1 MIQSRNQRVSWL
13 LPSLVAAAVA
23 AFLLL
28 FHQRHV
34 SGLDPADFVLMLKYG
49 YSVWADRPH
58 PPGYPGFYVLWTAI
72 ADVTG
77 WSPLKT
83 IQLTNIGFS
92 VLALALAYW
101 VGKKVF
107 GEGTARR
114 AMLLVATN
122 PLFLFYG
129 CTSEIYAYDTAFG
142 AFAVMLLLAA
152 PSAHAGRRAEIFLFF
167 LYGLLGAFRLSSVVL
182 TMPVVLGL
190 PLFRFVKSREKRY
203 VLNFLAVIMGTLC
216 WFIPYTSYVGGLDK
230 IWMLVQ
236 ILSHNSEN
244 LGQNLF
250 AFASFHF
257 WTMNIVLVLVAASVA
272 AIWRKLRTG
281 EERYVILVAL
291 IAVPAT
297 YFAAKYYAKGYAL
310 VYLVPF
316 SLLTSTLI
324 GQFGKHRIITGL
336 AIAANLAIFF
346 ALPFS
351 QPSARSMLNYAHRT
365 TSERE
370 HTALDRATSYFA
382 PTFSRLGAGER
393 AWQKVETL
401 LNALPDSSIIIV
413 ETPLISPSA
422 RALQVEYPSKTFLQP
437 LRSSSERLLWYHGSE
452 SGGDFNIE
460 RLPSGAGL
468 FYLTIS
474 DLTKEIGAPPGALIA
489 SRGGYEIYSISFEK
503 RDSVAHWLDL
513 YFVQRTPS

>member
-1 MIQSRNQRVSWL
+1 MIQSPFQRMSWL
-13 LPSLVAAAVA
+13 LPLAVTIA
-23 AFLLL
+23 VGAFLLL
-28 FHQRHV
+28 CHQRHV

-58 PPGYPGFYVLWTAI
+58 PPGYPGFYLLWTAI
-72 ADVTG
+72 GNVTG

-92 VLALALAYW
+92 LLALALVYW

-129 CTSEIYAYDTAFG
+129 CTSEVYAYDTAFS
-142 AFAVMLLLAA
+142 AFVVMLLLAA
-152 PSAHAGRRAEIFLFF
+152 PSAHAGRRVEIFLFF

-182 TMPVVLGL
+182 TMPVVLGFL
-190 PLFRFVKSREKRY
+190 LFRYVKSREKRY
-203 VLNFLAVIMGTLC
+203 LMNILAVIMGTLC
-216 WFIPYTSYVGGLDK
+216 WFIPFTIYAGGLYR
-230 IWMLVQ
+230 IWVLAQV
-236 ILSHNSEN
+236 LSHNTET

-257 WTMNIVLVLVAASVA
+257 WTMNIVLVLVAVSAA

-291 IAVPAT
+291 IAVPAA
-297 YFAAKYYAKGYAL
+297 YFAAKYYAKGYVL

-316 SLLTSTLI
+316 SLLTSVLI
-324 GQFGKHRIITGL
+324 GSLRQHRVITGL
-336 AIAANLAIFF
+336 AIAANLLIFF

-351 QPSARSMLNYAHRT
+351 APSARSMLNYAHRT

-382 PTFSRLGAGER
+382 PTFSRLRAGER
-393 AWQKVETL
+393 EWQKVESL
-401 LNALPDSSIIIV
+401 LDALPDSSFIIV
-413 ETPLISPSA
+413 ETPLISPPA
-422 RALQVEYPSKTFLQP
+422 RALQFEYPSKTFLQP
-437 LRSSSERLLWYHGSE
+437 VRANSDRFLWYRGAE

-460 RLPSGAGL
+460 RLPSGARL

-474 DLTKEIGAPPGALIA
+474 DLTKEIGAPPGALFA
-489 SRGGYEIYSISFEK
+489 SREGYEIYSIPFEK

-513 YFVQRTPS
+513 YFVQRMPS